1 MGGGSLLQ
9 RVVGELVVW
18 MLMVIFEGVCERLVL
33 QRKQCLNIIH
43 EGHEVGEMLTGTLLS

>member
-1 MGGGSLLQ
+1 
-9 RVVGELVVW
+9 

-43 EGHEVGEMLTGTLLS
+43 EGHEVGEMLTGLCCHRR